1 MSLWH
6 NNSMQQGLGR
16 SPLMRTRIFGFIL
29 RGVVMY
35 RESESVIQPL
45 GIAVQENNL
54 QLVTTLIFSG
64 ANVNASLNYDIK
76 WLTALEVA

>member
-1 MSLWH
+1 
-6 NNSMQQGLGR
+6 
-16 SPLMRTRIFGFIL
+16 MRTRIFGFIL

>member
-1 MSLWH
+1 
-6 NNSMQQGLGR
+6 
-16 SPLMRTRIFGFIL
+16 
-29 RGVVMY
+29 MY

>member
-6 NNSMQQGLGR
+6 NNSMQQGLCR